1 MNNFLNLFDFYL
13 LLKIG
18 FLVVDFMFTIFLL
31 VVIKQAFSMNTI
43 VHDINDSA
51 VIKSGAIILFI
62 FAVSLFFLAL
72 VIL

>member
-62 FAVSLFFLAL
+62 FTVSLFFLAL